1 MVLIRIKAMDM
12 QSESIYFLFRF
23 FTWKCKVPLSW
34 VICLYFILFTGNLCT
49 NLRLIEVSGSHP
61 DKEHQ
66 DHPLD
71 LDQGL
76 LNCHLDVEDEVK
88 FDIKVL
94 FIRISVPPLF
104 WICSDGFYLQ
114 VALEVCWQCATCVM
128 YISFNLPEYLF
139 IKTCR
144 LLKSLCITMDECI
157 IFKLIYWRGAFWTS
171 ELLCGKSLTRM
182 MGFLRMYFYFS
193 FVLGVHYR
201 LCYCF
206 RN

>member
-1 MVLIRIKAMDM
+1 MGIINAGRILQLLTMVLIRIKAMDM
-12 QSESIYFLFRF
+12 QR
-23 FTWKCKVPLSW
+23 
-34 VICLYFILFTGNLCT
+34 NLCT

-76 LNCHLDVEDEVK
+76 LNCHLDVEDE
-88 FDIKVL
+88 
-94 FIRISVPPLF
+94 
-104 WICSDGFYLQ
+104 

-157 IFKLIYWRGAFWTS
+157 IFKLIYWRGAF
-171 ELLCGKSLTRM
+171 
-182 MGFLRMYFYFS
+182 
-193 FVLGVHYR
+193 
-201 LCYCF
+201 
-206 RN
+206 

>member
-1 MVLIRIKAMDM
+1 MGIINAGRILQLLTMVLIRIKAMDM
-12 QSESIYFLFRF
+12 QSEPIYFLFRF
-23 FTWKCKVPLSW
+23 FTCKCKVPLSW

-94 FIRISVPPLF
+94 FIRISVPSVLNLYWWFLF
-104 WICSDGFYLQ
+104 AGCTWGLLAMCYLCHVHFLQFTWIFIYK
-114 VALEVCWQCATCVM
+114 
-128 YISFNLPEYLF
+128 NL
-139 IKTCR
+139 
-144 LLKSLCITMDECI
+144 
-157 IFKLIYWRGAFWTS
+157 
-171 ELLCGKSLTRM
+171 
-182 MGFLRMYFYFS
+182 
-193 FVLGVHYR
+193 
-201 LCYCF
+201 
-206 RN
+206 